1 MENLKRRGLSLL
13 LALVMIVSLFAGIQL
28 PQASA
33 AGSVTYVTDGDYVY
47 NWGTRGTTATFL
59 SPMAEDWWSS
69 QPAYSTLAT
78 MDGSNDLDA
87 VSNSALYEA
96 LASIMTGTHN
106 NKTNY
111 DGTRTL
117 FQYTDC
123 QNSAKTTTKIS
134 SFYSGTAI
142 GPDWDSGSTWN
153 REHVWP
159 NSKST
164 SGSDSNTT
172 REQDIM
178 MLRPTAKDENGGRGN
193 TAYGESTGY
202 YHPNSE
208 SDGAYDLR
216 GDVSRIVLYVYVR
229 YGTDST
235 YADGALDYMWGTSGV
250 MESVDVLLNWME
262 EDPVDTWELGR
273 NDAVESITGTRN
285 VFVDYP
291 ELAFL
296 LFDEDIPVDYDTP
309 SGAGTTSTYTVTATS
324 NNNAH
329 GTVAVNGKN
338 ITATPAEGYY
348 ADSYTVISG
357 SATVTQNGNVFSVN
371 ASSDCTVQ
379 INFAAKT
386 AVTITFMENG
396 VIAKTVNTYQGDTVK
411 LASPINTPDGCV
423 FIGWVTN
430 EIQDTE
436 IKPATVH
443 AADGSYA
450 PSANT
455 TFYALYSYVESSGS
469 GTGKWTLVTDASKLS
484 AGAEVVIA
492 YNSASYVA
500 TDLGSNTYM
509 GYASASFSTDKNTIT
524 ELPDTAMILTLDGNA
539 NAWTLANPDGELLGS
554 SSTKLYWDGG
564 TTTWTINIDSGNAT
578 IAITSNAS
586 EALQYNKSSPRFKTY
601 TSSQQLPQIYMM
613 DGAAG
618 TTYYTTSTCDHT
630 DTTTTTVDATCTADG
645 STTVTCDDCGA
656 VISETT
662 IPATG
667 HNYVDGTCTDCGSSE
682 PAESV
687 QVVIYAPE
695 YMMALSSTYSTESTN
710 YNAGVEVTVS
720 GSSVTGYDSTEVWT
734 LTDNGDGTYSIL
746 YGDQYLCLSDSYTS
760 MALCDPEDDTVTHH
774 HNWEIIPVGENLY
787 NIRNTTRTLDGNTGY
802 CIEWYAGNN
811 YYCAY
816 KTDTPYSNKNY
827 QLSFYVVSGTLPT
840 FTCDH
845 AYVVTSTPGPSC
857 TAYDEVKV
865 CSKCGDKQTTEIP
878 ATTEHNMVAGTV
890 VPPTATDYG
899 YTLYH
904 CDICGS
910 YTEERD
916 KVDPITGT
924 EGITVTFVV
933 PAGVAPISP
942 MVTTDEGIELPTPGI
957 PSADYEYTFAG
968 WATSTID
975 NSTTVPTLYTGNYAP
990 TQNVTLYAVYTYA
1003 PADNVFTRV
1012 DSTADLVIGNEIV
1025 IVAANT
1031 DVAMS
1036 TTQNSNNR
1044 GQIAITKDTE
1054 NNKVTINDSVQVLTL
1069 EEGTVAGTYAFN
1081 TGSGY
1086 LYAAS
1091 TSKNY
1096 LRTQNTIDGNASWE
1110 ITITDGIATVKA
1122 QGSNTVNWMRHN
1134 NSSSIF
1140 SAYASGQADISLY
1153 TKSATVLTYTT
1164 EITRTEAYTVTFS
1177 TPSGVTAIPSTICGK
1192 TGITLP
1198 TAGVPANNHGY
1209 VFKGWATATYDNVTS
1224 KPTMYNPGEVYYA
1237 TANTTFYAV
1246 YEYTTTGGGT
1256 SEYVLTDIGNISV
1269 SDSVVI
1275 TMTTTNST
1283 TYALTNGNGTSA
1295 APAATTITVSEN
1307 KLTTEPD
1314 STLKWNIGG
1323 TKDSYIIYPEGD
1335 TTKWL
1340 YCTSANN
1347 GVRVGT
1353 NTNNTFKIDA
1363 TSGYLQ
1369 HNSTSRYLGIYTTT
1383 PDWRCYTSYTTANI
1397 ANQELAFYVKSTGT
1411 TYWTTEVEVI
1421 ELKFYS
1427 ASLEVGE
1434 GISINYKVVASLFAE
1449 NLYDLDS
1456 ACATFVFNKETEDE
1470 RTFTVSDPVLSGDY
1484 YVFQLK
1490 NIRPD
1495 WMGDVVTATLTATDA
1510 NGESITSKAI
1520 EYSVAEYCYNK
1531 LNASDSTDALK
1542 TLLIDMLDYGAATQ
1556 LHTGYKTDALVTDNA
1571 AYTNN
1576 ASSGT
1581 SSAPTLNAAPAFG
1594 TSLDTPAAAWK
1605 GAALFLRETVRIRLR
1620 FTAES
1625 IDGVTVTAQIGD
1637 NDPVVLDSFTSA
1649 GNNVYYVFFDNLLA
1663 TQMREDV
1670 VFTVMQNGTAISN
1683 TLTYSVEAYATSA
1696 TATAGTLADML
1707 NAMMNY
1713 GDAVYAYAG

>member
-33 AGSVTYVTDGDYVY
+33 ATYVY

-59 SPMAEDWWSS
+59 SPMAEQWYEDNNTSYQALSAYTGASS
-69 QPAYSTLAT
+69 T
-78 MDGSNDLDA
+78 DDA
-87 VSNSALYEA
+87 PDSALYGQ
-96 LASIMTGTHN
+96 LQTLMTNAHDHQTS
-106 NKTNY
+106 Y
-111 DGTRTL
+111 DETKNL
-117 FQYTDC
+117 YQYTDC
-123 QNSAKTTTKIS
+123 ENSGGTIS

-142 GPDWDSGSTWN
+142 GPSWETGGWN
-153 REHVWP
+153 REHTWP
-159 NSKST
+159 QSK
-164 SGSDSNTT
+164 GLEGKD
-172 REQDIM
+172 EDDIM
-178 MLRPTAKDENGGRGN
+178 MLRPTATSENGSRSN
-193 TAYGESTGY
+193 MAYGASTGY
-202 YHPNSE
+202 YNPNSV
-208 SDGAYDLR
+208 SNGIYDLR
-216 GDVSRIVLYVYVR
+216 GDVSRIFLYVYVR
-229 YGTDST
+229 WGITDGNGEYDS
-235 YADGALDYMWGTSGV
+235 DGNPYTTWGLNGV
-250 MESVDVLLNWME
+250 IESKEVLLAWME
-262 EDPVDTWELGR
+262 ADPVDTWEMGR

-296 LFDEDIPVDYDTP
+296 LFDAEIPADYDSP
-309 SGAGTTSTYTVTATS
+309 SGEAASSAFTLTATS
-324 NNNAH
+324 NNTNY
-329 GTVAVNGKN
+329 GTVSVSGRN
-338 ITATPAEGYY
+338 INAIPAEGYV
-348 ADSYTVISG
+348 AVGYTVTSG
-357 SATVTQNGNVFSVN
+357 TATVTQDGNVFSVN
-371 ASSDCTVQ
+371 ASGDCTVQ

-386 AVTITFMENG
+386 AATVKFQENG
-396 VIAKTVNTYQGDTVK
+396 ATTKTQNTYLGDEIT
-411 LASPINTPDGCV
+411 LPAPTATPTGFHFV
-423 FIGWVTN
+423 GWV
-430 EIQDTE
+430 ESIIDDTE
-436 IKPATVH
+436 VKP
-443 AADGSYA
+443 
-450 PSANT
+450 T
-455 TFYALYSYVESSGS
+455 TFYAEGDTYTVASTTLHALYSYVESSGG
-469 GTGKWTLVTDASKLS
+469 GTGMWTLVTDASKLS

-492 YNSASYVA
+492 YNPASYVA

-509 GYASASFSTDKNTIT
+509 GYASASFFTDNNTIT
-524 ELPDTAMILTLDGNA
+524 ELPDTAMILTLGGNA

-554 SSTKLYWDGG
+554 SSTELYWDGG

-613 DGAAG
+613 DGTAG

-645 STTVTCDDCGA
+645 STTVTCDDCGT

-667 HNYVDGTCTDCGSSE
+667 HNYVDGTCTVCGNSE

-760 MALCDPEDDTVTHH
+760 MALCDPADDTVTHH

-827 QLSFYVVSGTLPT
+827 QLSFHVVSGTLPT

-878 ATTEHNMVAGTV
+878 ATTDHNMVAGTV

-933 PAGVAPISP
+933 PAGVAPIKSQ
-942 MVTTDEGIELPTPGI
+942 TTDSTGIELPTPGI

-968 WATSTID
+968 WATSIVD
-975 NSTTVPTLYTGNYAP
+975 NSTTAPTLYTGNYAP
-990 TQNVTLYAVYTYA
+990 TADITLYAVYTYA
-1003 PADNVFTRV
+1003 PVDNVFTLV
-1012 DSTADLVIGNEIV
+1012 ESTEDLVIGNEFV
-1025 IVAANT
+1025 ITAN
-1031 DVAMS
+1031 DLAEYPYGMGAQKS
-1036 TTQNSNNR
+1036 SNR
-1044 GQIAITKDTE
+1044 GA
-1054 NNKVTINDSVQVLTL
+1054 DSVTVISDTTITIGENVQVFVLDN
-1069 EEGTVAGTYAFN
+1069 GTVANTYAFK
-1081 TGSGY
+1081 SDDGY

-1091 TSKNY
+1091 SSSNQLK
-1096 LRTQNTIDGNASWE
+1096 TQSSNNGNSSWAITIDATTHAASVV
-1110 ITITDGIATVKA
+1110 ATASSNRNVMQFNYNGGSPLFACYSSASQKA
-1122 QGSNTVNWMRHN
+1122 L
-1134 NSSSIF
+1134 
-1140 SAYASGQADISLY
+1140 SLY

-1164 EITRTEAYTVTFS
+1164 EITRTEAYNVTFS
-1177 TPSGVTAIPSTICGK
+1177 TPSGVAAIPSTVCGK
-1192 TGITLP
+1192 TGIILP
-1198 TAGVPANNHGY
+1198 TAGTPYNEYGY
-1209 VFKGWATATYDNVTS
+1209 AFMGWTTTALDKETT
-1224 KPTMYNPGEVYYA
+1224 KPTIYTAGSPYYA
-1237 TANTTFYAV
+1237 TDDITFYAV
-1246 YEYTTTGGGT
+1246 YSYSTEGDGSVIYK
-1256 SEYVLTDIGNISV
+1256 LATDV
-1269 SDSVVI
+1269 SDLADGKNIVIVAADYDYALSTTQNNNNRGQASVTKV
-1275 TMTTTNST
+1275 TTNKTVTFGDDVQILTLGAVTDAANIYTLST
-1283 TYALTNGNGTSA
+1283 GSGYLYAASSSSNHLKTNAAVQTNGNSNFLFAFSDNTCTIVAQGTAGRNTLKYNNSSSLFSCYSPTSTQA
-1295 APAATTITVSEN
+1295 AVSVYVETPSGATT
-1307 KLTTEPD
+1307 
-1314 STLKWNIGG
+1314 
-1323 TKDSYIIYPEGD
+1323 Y
-1335 TTKWL
+1335 
-1340 YCTSANN
+1340 
-1347 GVRVGT
+1347 
-1353 NTNNTFKIDA
+1353 
-1363 TSGYLQ
+1363 
-1369 HNSTSRYLGIYTTT
+1369 
-1383 PDWRCYTSYTTANI
+1383 YTTAPI
-1397 ANQELAFYVKSTGT
+1397 VATPP
-1411 TYWTTEVEVI
+1411 

-1434 GISINYKVVASLFAE
+1434 GISINYKVAASLFAE

-1456 ACATFVFNKETEDE
+1456 ACATFVFNKESEDE
-1470 RTFTVSDPVLSGDY
+1470 RTFTVSNPVLSGDY

-1520 EYSVAEYCYNK
+1520 EYSVKDYCYNK
-1531 LNASDSTDALK
+1531 LENETAETSFS
-1542 TLLIDMLDYGAATQ
+1542 TLLVDMLNYGAATQ
-1556 LHTGYKTDALVTDNA
+1556 LHTGYKTDALVNADLTDTQKGWGSDTTKTL
-1571 AYTNN
+1571 TNVQGL
-1576 ASSGT
+1576 SGEAG
-1581 SSAPTLNAAPAFG
+1581 SVS
-1594 TSLDTPAAAWK
+1594 WK
-1605 GAALFLRETVRIRLR
+1605 GAALFLRETTRIRLR
-1620 FTAES
+1620 FAAE
-1625 IDGVTVTAQIGD
+1625 DVTGLT
-1637 NDPVVLDSFTSA
+1637 VVATVGGNSYELTNFISA
-1649 GNNVYYVFFDNLLA
+1649 GNGQYYVFFDNLLA
-1663 TQMREDV
+1663 TQMRDNVE
-1670 VFTVMQNGTAISN
+1670 FTVMDGDSAVSK
-1683 TLTYSVEAYATSA
+1683 TLTYSVASYAAAVSESNT
-1696 TATAGTLADML
+1696 TLYNMIH
-1707 NAMMNY
+1707 AMMRY
-1713 GDAVYAYAG
+1713 GDSVDVYAG